1 MASVKT
7 EDLPPIPKEWN
18 LSEQQIA
25 NMRTAQRKTI
35 ETNNQKKVLQQQ
47 ELNRLKQ
54 NASMNPPEYPIN
66 VVVKDSNLTSSQKS
80 FLSSGDS
87 SLNNKIAKGYYYKQY
102 YLTDSNNNYIF
113 ANSFKDALTKVQ
125 NDLNSPNSQLQKAY
139 ASSNSTN
146 NKIRISSDN
155 ITQPPEIGSFS
166 SIPGS
171 SYKYWEINTTNATT
185 SMFSNFRK
193 SIRGIGGKNKQR
205 NEKVQKLN
213 LKKENINV
221 NLENKLNKN
230 KKFYKIYIYIIK

>member
-1 MASVKT
+1 MSSSVKT
-7 EDLPPIPKEWN
+7 ADLPPIPKEWN

-25 NMRTAQRKTI
+25 NMRAAQRKTI

-66 VVVKDSNLTSSQKS
+66 VVVKDSNLSSSEKS
-80 FLSSGDS
+80 YLSSGDS
-87 SLNNKIAKGYYYKQY
+87 SLNSKIAKGYYYKQY

-139 ASSNSTN
+139 ASSNSTK

-155 ITQPPEIGSFS
+155 ISKPPEIGSYNL
-166 SIPGS
+166 IPGS

-193 SIRGIGGKNKQR
+193 SIRGIGGKKQT
-205 NEKVQKLN
+205 
-213 LKKENINV
+213 KKR
-221 NLENKLNKN
+221 KGSKTKS
-230 KKFYKIYIYIIK
+230 KKRKYQRKSRK